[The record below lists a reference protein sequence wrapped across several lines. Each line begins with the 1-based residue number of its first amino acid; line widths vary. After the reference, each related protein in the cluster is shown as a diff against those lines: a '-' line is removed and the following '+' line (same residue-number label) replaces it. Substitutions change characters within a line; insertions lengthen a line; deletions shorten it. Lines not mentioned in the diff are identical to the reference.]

1 MSRIVNILKWVF
13 WFGLFVLVLVL
24 ILNNSQPVQFNFY
37 GIYSWSLPL
46 IVIVFGGLIIGL
58 LIGLIYSFS
67 RNLEL
72 KLRIKL
78 LKKDIEA
85 IHKENPKPESI

>member
-1 MSRIVNILKWVF
+1 MSRILNILKWVF
-13 WFGLFVLVLVL
+13 WFALFILVLVL

-46 IVIVFGGLIIGL
+46 IIMVFSALIIGL
-58 LIGLIYSFS
+58 LIGLIYGFTK
-67 RNLEL
+67 NLEL

-78 LKKDIEA
+78 LKKDMEA
-85 IHKENPKPESI
+85 IHKETHTSESV